1 MKPVESDRNNIT
13 QRLKENKSMGNLIL
27 FNKKR
32 YIKLKEK
39 HHSKLIEALTNLNK
53 SLKKSES
60 LVNFPFSIKKNNS
73 VMKIF
78 KLKEEKINRKIS
90 KYNILPDIKKDK
102 KNDKPELNNK
112 DNLKNR
118 FSSEIYF
125 NFNLKDNFPTIQ
137 TNKTEEKIPYYLR
150 ALKLSTKTRTP
161 AQIVKISQ
169 NSIHRKNPF
178 NKYCFNLEEKI
189 GDYVENK
196 DNNTR
201 YTNFHNLLKEYIKDE
216 LTGISVPGNILSR
229 AGFIKTI
236 QPKNVRTKI
245 KKNIDVPNHTL
256 IPTPSELAGKGI
268 NFTHITMKDIYNE
281 KNKVI

>member
-1 MKPVESDRNNIT
+1 MKPIESDRNNNT
-13 QRLKENKSMGNLIL
+13 EKLKESKSMNNLIL
-27 FNKKR
+27 FNKKK

-39 HHSKLIEALTNLNK
+39 QNAKLIKALTNLND

-60 LVNFPFSIKKNNS
+60 LAHIPFSIKKNNS

-90 KYNILPDIKKDK
+90 KNNVLPDIKKDK
-102 KNDKPELNNK
+102 KNNKTEFDNK
-112 DNLKNR
+112 DNLTNR
-118 FSSEIYF
+118 FSAKMYF
-125 NFNLKDNFPTIQ
+125 NFNLKDKFPTIQ
-137 TNKTEEKIPYYLR
+137 TNKTEDKIPYYLK
-150 ALKLSTKTRTP
+150 ALKLSTHTRTP
-161 AQIVKISQ
+161 AQIVKISK

-189 GDYVENK
+189 GYYVENK
-196 DNNTR
+196 DKNTR

-216 LTGISVPGNILSR
+216 LTGISIPGNILSR

-245 KKNIDVPNHTL
+245 KRDIDVPNHTL
-256 IPTPSELAGKGI
+256 IPMPVELAGKGI
-268 NFTHITMKDIYNE
+268 SFTHITMKDIYNE
-281 KNKVI
+281 NNKVI